1 MLEVSSPL
9 AEARMDVDFA
19 EIYANSALYRE
30 SELDLQNL
38 LGATYAAVF
47 FLGSANLLSS
57 VPVFSIER
65 TVFYREKAAGMFSP
79 LSYSFAVTVVELVYS
94 IAQGILYTIPLYA
107 MIGYEWK
114 ADKFFYFLFFLT
126 CCFLYFS
133 LFGAMLVTCTPSTML
148 ASIVVSFSL
157 TGWNIF
163 AGFLAPRPALPI
175 WWRWFY
181 WSNPVSWT
189 IYGVTASQFGD
200 VGRNVTATGSSTS
213 TVVVKEFL
221 DQTLGMKHDFLG
233 YVVLAHF
240 GYILLFVFL
249 FAYGTKALNF
259 QKR

>member
-1 MLEVSSPL
+1 V
-9 AEARMDVDFA
+9 
-19 EIYANSALYRE
+19 
-30 SELDLQNL
+30 Q
-38 LGATYAAVF
+38 
-47 FLGSANLLSS
+47 
-57 VPVFSIER
+57 
-65 TVFYREKAAGMFSP
+65 
-79 LSYSFAVTVVELVYS
+79 TVVELVYS

-133 LFGAMLVTCTPSTML
+133 LFGAMLVTCTPSAML

-163 AGFLAPRPALPI
+163 AGFLVPRPVGISISVSPRVTYFYTTQLPIRFPETISLLQALPI

-181 WSNPVSWT
+181 WCNPVSWT

-200 VGRNVTATGSSTS
+200 VGRNVTATGSSTG

>member
-1 MLEVSSPL
+1 MRYLMTILYGLVFGSVFW
-9 AEARMDVDFA
+9 RMGKNVK
-19 EIYANSALYRE
+19 
-30 SELDLQNL
+30 SEQELQNL

-94 IAQGILYTIPLYA
+94 IAQGILYTIPLYS

-114 ADKFFYFLFFLT
+114 ADKFFYFMFFLT
-126 CCFLYFS
+126 CSFLYFS
-133 LFGAMLVTCTPSTML
+133 LFGAMLVTCTPSAML

-163 AGFLAPRPALPI
+163 AGFLVPRPALPI

-181 WSNPVSWT
+181 WCNPVSWT

-200 VGRNVTATGSSTS
+200 VGRNVTATGNAG

-221 DQTLGMKHDFLG
+221 EQNLGMKHDFLG

>member
-1 MLEVSSPL
+1 M
-9 AEARMDVDFA
+9 
-19 EIYANSALYRE
+19 
-30 SELDLQNL
+30 Q
-38 LGATYAAVF
+38 
-47 FLGSANLLSS
+47 
-57 VPVFSIER
+57 
-65 TVFYREKAAGMFSP
+65 
-79 LSYSFAVTVVELVYS
+79 TVVELVYS
-94 IAQGILYTIPLYA
+94 IAQGILYTIPLYS

-114 ADKFFYFLFFLT
+114 ADKFFYFMFFLT
-126 CCFLYFS
+126 CSFLYFS
-133 LFGAMLVTCTPSTML
+133 LFGAMLVTCTPSAML

-163 AGFLAPRPALPI
+163 AGFLVPRPVGISESPQRYVLLHHSRLPIQFSETVSLLQALPI

-181 WSNPVSWT
+181 WCNPVSWT

-200 VGRNVTATGSSTS
+200 VGRNVTATGNAG

-221 DQTLGMKHDFLG
+221 EQNLGMKHDFLG

>member
-1 MLEVSSPL
+1 
-9 AEARMDVDFA
+9 
-19 EIYANSALYRE
+19 
-30 SELDLQNL
+30 
-38 LGATYAAVF
+38 
-47 FLGSANLLSS
+47 
-57 VPVFSIER
+57 
-65 TVFYREKAAGMFSP
+65 
-79 LSYSFAVTVVELVYS
+79 
-94 IAQGILYTIPLYA
+94 

-114 ADKFFYFLFFLT
+114 ADKFFYFMFFLT
-126 CCFLYFS
+126 CSFLYFS
-133 LFGAMLVTCTPSTML
+133 LFGAMLVTCTPSAML

-163 AGFLAPRPALPI
+163 AGFLVPRPVGISESPQRYVLLHHSRLPIQFSETVSFLQALPI

-181 WSNPVSWT
+181 WCNPVSWT

-200 VGRNVTATGSSTS
+200 VGRNVTATGNAG

-221 DQTLGMKHDFLG
+221 EQNLGMKHDFLG